1 MIDALRSP
9 PPQARRQCGRPGLG
23 MAGLGRICIGAIGL
37 VLIGTLA
44 AGPARAQLVLPGAQA
59 PTPAGTPQA
68 APPVPP
74 SSGMPGGSPGQSG
87 QPPALPPAPKPVGL
101 ETVLGREMKRNGR
114 EGTIR
119 IERAGKPAPV
129 RAAPA
134 SPRAGTAERRPV
146 AAPGGDSGGLV
157 AHILLEGRSLASPG
171 ETCAIDL
178 GGEAAVPLTPLG
190 TPAGLARY
198 RLEAP
203 ACPLVL
209 DVTEG
214 ALLVSEPVEAC
225 RFVEANCQ
233 AEPRGF
239 WGPEPRA
246 LIGQASQYEQARPK
260 ADAGVRDGYRL
271 LAARA
276 GPGQSRAVVAEQASF
291 SADRET
297 ACRDYA
303 AEDRHGFC
311 HLRYTEIRAIALR
324 ARLSGPAAP
333 AGIGAAP
340 R

>member
-9 PPQARRQCGRPGLG
+9 PPQARRRCGRPGLG

-68 APPVPP
+68 APPIPP
-74 SSGMPGGSPGQSG
+74 SSGTGGSPGQSG

-119 IERAGKPAPV
+119 IERAGKPA
-129 RAAPA
+129 AARTIPT
-134 SPRAGTAERRPV
+134 PRGATAERRPV
-146 AAPGGDSGGLV
+146 AAPAGERDGLV
-157 AHILLEGRSLASPG
+157 AHILLEGRSIASPG
-171 ETCAIDL
+171 ETCAVDL
-178 GGEAAVPLTPLG
+178 GGEAAVPLIPLG

-209 DVTEG
+209 DVAEG

-225 RFVEANCQ
+225 RFVEASCQ

-239 WGPEPRA
+239 WGPEPRS
-246 LIGQASQYEQARPK
+246 LVGQASQYEQARPK

-276 GPGQSRAVVAEQASF
+276 APGQSRAVVAEQASF

-303 AEDRHGFC
+303 GEDRHGFC